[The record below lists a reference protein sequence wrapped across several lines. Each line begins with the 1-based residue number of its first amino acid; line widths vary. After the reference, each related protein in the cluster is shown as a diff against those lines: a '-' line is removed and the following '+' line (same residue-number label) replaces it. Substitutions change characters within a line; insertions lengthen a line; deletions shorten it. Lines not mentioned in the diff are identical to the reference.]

1 MTATLIRPLA
11 ESRPPG
17 LTWSAPFF
25 TQHSGGRSP
34 VAPTQSAQPTLDLVE
49 PVPPQP
55 GPDQTVAVVLRSRW
69 CARVR
74 PDLPDARRWSTAL
87 ALALVET
94 LHALRPVQQLT
105 RWLDDDVMDA
115 VTLHV
120 RRRRATAPVVLG
132 RPPAAPPAIRS
143 VRIQHPDP
151 EVAEVSVHLGT
162 TRRSAALAFRL
173 EASGQRWLCTAL
185 ELGPRVT
192 SG

>member
-1 MTATLIRPLA
+1 MTAARIRPLA

-17 LTWSAPFF
+17 RTWPGP
-25 TQHSGGRSP
+25 TRSSSP
-34 VAPTQSAQPTLDLVE
+34 PAQPPLELEE

-55 GPDQTVAVVLRSRW
+55 GPDETLAVVLRSRW
-69 CARVR
+69 CARAR
-74 PDLPDARRWSTAL
+74 PDLPDVGRWSTAL

-94 LHALRPVQQLT
+94 LHALRPVQQLN

-115 VTLHV
+115 LALHV
-120 RRRRATAPVVLG
+120 RQRRGTTPAALG
-132 RPPAAPPAIRS
+132 RPVAPPAIRS
-143 VRIQHPDP
+143 VHIQHPDP

-162 TRRSAALAFRL
+162 ARRSAALAFRL

-185 ELGPRVT
+185 ELGPRLT

>member
-1 MTATLIRPLA
+1 MTATSIHPLA
-11 ESRPPG
+11 ESRPPS
-17 LTWSAPFF
+17 LTWPAAS
-25 TQHSGGRSP
+25 RSP
-34 VAPTQSAQPTLDLVE
+34 ALRDSVQPAQPRLEFDE

-55 GPDQTVAVVLRSRW
+55 GSDETLAVVLRSRW

-115 VTLHV
+115 VALHV
-120 RRRRATAPVVLG
+120 RRRRMSVPVVAG
-132 RPPAAPPAIRS
+132 RSPAPPAIRS

-162 TRRSAALAFRL
+162 ARRSAAFAFRL

-185 ELGPRVT
+185 ELGPRA
-192 SG
+192 GPE